1 MPNIQLA
8 RNLQTLRK
16 SHHLTQEYLGK
27 YLNIT
32 HQAYSNYEQCLRTPD
47 IDMLIQIADLYH
59 ITLDQLVR
67 GGISPDG
74 VSEDSIPYNVTF
86 AQQEDANHTLFL
98 TKEEI
103 DMILDYRALSSET
116 KKMIRNFIKA

>member
-27 YLNIT
+27 YLI
-32 HQAYSNYEQCLRTPD
+32 
-47 IDMLIQIADLYH
+47 
-59 ITLDQLVR
+59 
-67 GGISPDG
+67 
-74 VSEDSIPYNVTF
+74 
-86 AQQEDANHTLFL
+86 FL